1 MQQALRI
8 DIPTLPEFKALTEVH
23 RDTGVSLCMPT
34 SPHPDGAHA
43 NRCQGGVGAI
53 DRGKIEKRHVES
65 LIADI
70 LFRVL

>member
-23 RDTGVSLCMPT
+23 RDTGVSLCMLT

-43 NRCQGGVGAI
+43 NRCQGGVG
-53 DRGKIEKRHVES
+53 RN
-65 LIADI
+65 
-70 LFRVL
+70 